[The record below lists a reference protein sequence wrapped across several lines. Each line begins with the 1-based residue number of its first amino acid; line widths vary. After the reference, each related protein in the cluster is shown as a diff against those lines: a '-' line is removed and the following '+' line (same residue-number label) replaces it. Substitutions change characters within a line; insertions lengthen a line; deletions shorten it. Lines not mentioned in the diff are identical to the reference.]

1 MLESNIQAKRKSDK
15 RIVINE
21 ENEKCA
27 TLRLHKQRK
36 SYNLEQKETFLRKLN
51 AKMLKKSKIRKKVIF
66 IVKNIMLWIASICFI
81 ICAFNINT
89 VCDTV
94 Y

>member
-1 MLESNIQAKRKSDK
+1 MTGWQPQFTADLGSTKNVKLMLERNIQAKRKSDK

-36 SYNLEQKETFLRKLN
+36 SYNLEQKETFLRK
-51 AKMLKKSKIRKKVIF
+51 
-66 IVKNIMLWIASICFI
+66 
-81 ICAFNINT
+81 
-89 VCDTV
+89 
-94 Y
+94 

>member
-1 MLESNIQAKRKSDK
+1 MLENNIQAKRKSDK

-36 SYNLEQKETFLRKLN
+36 SYNLEQKETFLRKLKCQN
-51 AKMLKKSKIRKKVIF
+51 VKKFENSKKSHF
-66 IVKNIMLWIASICFI
+66 YF
-81 ICAFNINT
+81 
-89 VCDTV
+89 
-94 Y
+94 

>member
-36 SYNLEQKETFLRKLN
+36 SYNLEQKETFLRK
-51 AKMLKKSKIRKKVIF
+51 
-66 IVKNIMLWIASICFI
+66 
-81 ICAFNINT
+81 
-89 VCDTV
+89 
-94 Y
+94 

>member
-1 MLESNIQAKRKSDK
+1 MTGWQPQFTSQPGATENVKLMLDSNIQAKRKSDK

-36 SYNLEQKETFLRKLN
+36 SYNLEQKETFLRK
-51 AKMLKKSKIRKKVIF
+51 
-66 IVKNIMLWIASICFI
+66 
-81 ICAFNINT
+81 
-89 VCDTV
+89 
-94 Y
+94 

>member
-1 MLESNIQAKRKSDK
+1 MTGWQPQFPADLGSTENIKLMLENNIQAKRKSDK

-36 SYNLEQKETFLRKLN
+36 SYNLEQKETFLRK
-51 AKMLKKSKIRKKVIF
+51 
-66 IVKNIMLWIASICFI
+66 
-81 ICAFNINT
+81 
-89 VCDTV
+89 
-94 Y
+94 

>member
-1 MLESNIQAKRKSDK
+1 MLDNNIQAKRKSDK

-36 SYNLEQKETFLRKLN
+36 SYNLEQKETFLRK
-51 AKMLKKSKIRKKVIF
+51 
-66 IVKNIMLWIASICFI
+66 
-81 ICAFNINT
+81 
-89 VCDTV
+89 
-94 Y
+94 